1 MDLYVLIVSD
11 HNLAELRACLY
22 YKPRHIW
29 LVASQRMQQPAE
41 RLSKVLQ
48 AQCPS
53 AQLEI
58 LQALPNVPFEGNT
71 LEETATWLNRVFT
84 PKIMQFNEKVKHYCV
99 LNMTGGTKT
108 LSYLL
113 TRVYDWQEI
122 HYQPFFGNK
131 VPLERFC
138 LSAQDLE
145 ILPNIDLANVTIS
158 PKDNALLYMDFVR
171 SHTPN
176 PIRKH
181 PNSLSVALSRLEQ
194 NQEWTTLTKA
204 LEQGWSKNESGDFVS
219 VAIDADNISTLLAQI
234 KALNGLFNSTQHPQ
248 PLTLQDN
255 ILSMPFSSHKP
266 YEKWR
271 KWVSGDWYEQLIEH
285 WLTHEYHINSEH
297 ILTNVQLSNTT
308 DRQGQESDTLL
319 QYHNKLYVI
328 EIKADI
334 PKSKKLS
341 DIESQLTSL
350 SGQLGK
356 VEKVLIV
363 SPMLKAK
370 YSNEQWLSFK
380 LRCKG
385 KNVKLLTVGTKE
397 DLKELFTTF
406 S

>member
-29 LVASQRMQQPAE
+29 LVASNKMQQVAQ
-41 RLSKVLQ
+41 RLFNVLKTQ
-48 AQCPS
+48 CTDAQI
-53 AQLEI
+53 EI
-58 LQALPNVPFEGNT
+58 LQALAHVPFEGNT
-71 LEETATWLNRVFT
+71 LQETDAWLRQVFV
-84 PKIMQFNEKVKHYCV
+84 PKIELFNAHVKRPCV
-99 LNMTGGTKT
+99 LNMTGGTKK

-113 TRVYDWQEI
+113 TRAYGWQEI
-122 HYQPFFGNK
+122 HYQPFGNK

-138 LSAQDLE
+138 LSAQGLD
-145 ILPNIDLANVTIS
+145 ILPYIDLANVTIS

-171 SHTPN
+171 PHTPN

-181 PNSLSVALSRLEQ
+181 TNSLAVALSRLEHAPEWKKITDLLEEGWQQ
-194 NQEWTTLTKA
+194 NSTAK
-204 LEQGWSKNESGDFVS
+204 FVS
-219 VAIDADNISTLLAQI
+219 IVCSQAINTEFVCLL
-234 KALNGLFNSTQHPQ
+234 NSVNSHQHP
-248 PLTLQDN
+248 PLNLDN
-255 ILSMPFSSHKP
+255 NVLTMPSVNHKSFQ
-266 YEKWR
+266 KWR

-285 WLTHEYHINSEH
+285 WLIHDYQINPKD

-308 DRQGQESDTLL
+308 DPQGQESDTLL
-319 QYHNKLYVI
+319 QYNNKLYVI

-334 PKSKKLS
+334 PQFKTLGEM
-341 DIESQLTSL
+341 ESQLTSL

-356 VEKVLIV
+356 VENVLIV

-370 YSNEQWLSFK
+370 YSNEQWLGFE

-397 DLKELFTTF
+397 DLKPLFGKA

>member
-29 LVASQRMQQPAE
+29 LVASQRMQKPAQ
-41 RLSKVLQ
+41 RLFDVLKQ
-48 AQCPS
+48 QFAPE
-53 AQLEI
+53 QLDI
-58 LQALPNVPFEGNT
+58 LQAVPNVPFDGNT
-71 LEETATWLNRVFT
+71 LQETDDWIKQVFT
-84 PKIMQFNEKVKHYCV
+84 PQIKQFNNAAQQQCV

-113 TRVYDWQEI
+113 TRAYAWQEI
-122 HYQPFFGNK
+122 HYQPFGNK

-138 LSAQDLE
+138 LSTQGLN

-158 PKDNALLYMDFVR
+158 PKDNALLYMDYVR
-171 SHTPN
+171 PHTPN
-176 PIRKH
+176 AIRKH
-181 PNSLSVALSRLEQ
+181 PNSLPLALSRLEYP
-194 NQEWTTLTKA
+194 QEWKKITDL
-204 LEQGWSKNESGDFVS
+204 LEQGWQQNETSTFVS
-219 VAIDADNISTLLAQI
+219 VTCSQEINAEFIMLLNSVIESKPAPLS
-234 KALNGLFNSTQHPQ
+234 LNQQT
-248 PLTLQDN
+248 LTLPSLHYKAYQ
-255 ILSMPFSSHKP
+255 
-266 YEKWR
+266 KWR

-285 WLTHEYHINSEH
+285 WLTTEYQIKPEH
-297 ILTNVQLSNTT
+297 ILTNVQLSNKT
-308 DRQGQESDTLL
+308 DPQGQESDTLL
-319 QYHNKLYVI
+319 QFNNKLYVI

-334 PKSKKLS
+334 PKYKTLGEM
-341 DIESQLTSL
+341 ESQLTSL
-350 SGQLGK
+350 SEQLGK

-370 YSNEQWLSFK
+370 YSNEQWLSFE

-397 DLKELFTTF
+397 DLKALFTTV

>member
-58 LQALPNVPFEGNT
+58 LQALPNVPFGGNT

-145 ILPNIDLANVTIS
+145 ILPNIDLACVTIS

-176 PIRKH
+176 SIRKH
-181 PNSLSVALSRLEQ
+181 PNSLELALSRLEYS
-194 NQEWTTLTKA
+194 QEWKKITDL
-204 LEQGWSKNESGDFVS
+204 LEQGWQQNETSKFVS
-219 VAIDADNISTLLAQI
+219 VTCSQEINAEFIMLLNRVIESKSAPIGLNQQTLTFPSI
-234 KALNGLFNSTQHPQ
+234 HHKAY
-248 PLTLQDN
+248 
-255 ILSMPFSSHKP
+255 K
-266 YEKWR
+266 EWR
-271 KWVSGDWYEQLIEH
+271 KWVSGDWYEQLTEH
-285 WLTHEYHINSEH
+285 WLTTEYHIKPEH
-297 ILTNVQLSNTT
+297 ILTNVQLSNKT
-308 DRQGQESDTLL
+308 DPQGQESDTLL
-319 QYHNKLYVI
+319 QYNNKLYVI

-334 PKSKKLS
+334 PKYKTLGEM
-341 DIESQLTSL
+341 ESQLTSL

>member
-22 YKPRHIW
+22 FKPRYIW
-29 LVASQRMQQPAE
+29 LVASQRMQEPAK
-41 RLSKVLQ
+41 RLLKVLQ

-53 AQLEI
+53 AQLDI
-58 LQALPNVPFEGNT
+58 LRAMPDIPFEGNT
-71 LEETATWLNRVFT
+71 LEETAAWIKQVFA
-84 PKIMQFNEKVKHYCV
+84 PKINQFNNAIQQQCV

-113 TRVYDWQEI
+113 TRAYEWLEI
-122 HYQPFFGNK
+122 HYQPFGNK

-138 LSAQDLE
+138 LSAQGLN

-181 PNSLSVALSRLEQ
+181 SNSLTVALSRLAQ
-194 NQEWTTLTKA
+194 NQEWITLTKA
-204 LEQGWSKNESGDFVS
+204 LEQGWSKNESGNFVS
-219 VAIDADNISTLLAQI
+219 VAIDAENTSTLLAQI
-234 KALNGLFNSTQHPQ
+234 KALNGLFNNSQHPQ
-248 PLTLQDN
+248 PLTLQN
-255 ILSMPFSSHKP
+255 NTLSMPSFSHKP

-285 WLTHEYHINSEH
+285 WLTTEYHIKPEY
-297 ILTNVQLSNTT
+297 ILTNVQLSNKT
-308 DRQGQESDTLL
+308 DPQGQESDTLL
-319 QYHNKLYVI
+319 QFNNKLYVI

-334 PKSKKLS
+334 PKYKTLG
-341 DIESQLTSL
+341 EMENQLTSL

-356 VEKVLIV
+356 VENVLIV
-363 SPMLKAK
+363 SPMLKDR
-370 YSNEQWLSFK
+370 YSNEQWLNFE
-380 LRCKG
+380 LRCKN
-385 KNVKLLTVGTKE
+385 KNVKLVVVATKQY
-397 DLKELFTTF
+397 LGVILNGHH
-406 S
+406 